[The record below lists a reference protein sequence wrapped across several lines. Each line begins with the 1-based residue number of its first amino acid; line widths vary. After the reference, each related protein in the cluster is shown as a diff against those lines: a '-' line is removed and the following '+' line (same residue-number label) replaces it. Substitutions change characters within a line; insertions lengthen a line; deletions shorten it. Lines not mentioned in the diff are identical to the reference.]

1 MENTMNAIFGEA
13 FEEVEEELKS
23 VQDNVTKVASSLSK
37 DTIKELLTKDDG
49 SVYTELIGSAEKVFA
64 ELSKLAG
71 IKIECEGLSELK
83 ASVNTF
89 KKKHSNINNIMDLID
104 VVVKKSL
111 ELAVAA
117 VKFTI
122 DFGVLTSLFIA
133 RVAKDIAIETGRYA
147 KGVGKAFKY
156 DIIDTL
162 SSKKGGER

>member
-1 MENTMNAIFGEA
+1 MNAIFGEA
-13 FEEVEEELKS
+13 FEEVEEELKGI
-23 VQDNVTKVASSLSK
+23 QDDVTKVASSLGIDK
-37 DTIKELLTKDDG
+37 VKEFLTKDDG
-49 SVYTELIGSAEKVFA
+49 SVYTELVGTAEKVFA
-64 ELSKLAG
+64 ELSELIG
-71 IKIECEGLSELK
+71 MEIECEGLHELK

-133 RVAKDIAIETGRYA
+133 RIAKDIAIETGRYV
-147 KGVGKAFKY
+147 KGVGKAFKC